1 MEPGKRF
8 SATAGDAPGD
18 LQSWSKMC
26 ERRKALL
33 SRVGPARGNSYR
45 TRISFPWPV
54 KPGTMGAINTVS
66 DDQFRACLH
75 FIPGCPCHPRSACAP
90 SQGNRRVGSASI
102 SHRLFGAF
110 DRAPNLVDRGLAAP
124 RATLWTL
131 SPALALVPIVVMP
144 VACILFV
151 GGVLTP
157 NPLSISLRLRPFD
170 PARPG
175 FIGITRHPILW
186 SFSLWAASHIAPN
199 GNVVAVS
206 LFGGLALYALGGMWL
221 ADRRAR
227 LRLTPAIWAQ
237 FAAKTSVWPFGA
249 QISGRAEFPKFGELL
264 PALVLGLSLYA
275 LVLLR
280 GHEWLIGVAPLDA
293 L

>member
-1 MEPGKRF
+1 MINFTLAYISFLAAHAIP
-8 SATAGDAPGD
+8 AAPA
-18 LQSWSKMC
+18 L
-26 ERRKALL
+26 RRKAIDALGRQAYLIAYSALSIGLL
-33 SRVGPARGNSYR
+33 IWLIA
-45 TRISFPWPV
+45 
-54 KPGTMGAINTVS
+54 A
-66 DDQFRACLH
+66 A
-75 FIPGCPCHPRSACAP
+75 
-90 SQGNRRVGSASI
+90 
-102 SHRLFGAF
+102 
-110 DRAPNLVDRGLAAP
+110 LAAP
-124 RATLWTL
+124 TATLWTL
-131 SPALALVPIVVMP
+131 SPALTLVPIVVMP

-157 NPLSISLRLRPFD
+157 NPLSISLRLRPLD

-227 LRLTPAIWAQ
+227 LRLTSATWAQ

-249 QISGRAEFPKFGELL
+249 QISGRAEFPKFGEIL

-280 GHEWLIGVAPLDA
+280 AHEWLIGVAPLDA